1 MTRDE
6 LREYRDIRR
15 ESEQIRTLLADLRGR
30 MTAPKVPHLGGD
42 PGGRS
47 GDGCAL
53 ERVIDRCAELE
64 LFYTNKLNDLSAR
77 QLAIEQA
84 VDSLPSRLRM
94 IIRAHYIQGISW
106 ERISTAAGCGPRHVF
121 KLRAQALQILESE

>member
-15 ESEQIRTLLADLRGR
+15 EAEQIRTLLADLRGR
-30 MTAPKVPHLGGD
+30 MTAPKIPHLEGD
-42 PGGRS
+42 PGGGS
-47 GDGCAL
+47 PDSCAL

-64 LFYTNKLNDLSAR
+64 LFYTNKLNDLSAH

-84 VDSLPSRLRM
+84 VDSLPGRLRM

-106 ERISTAAGCGPRHVF
+106 ERISTAAGCGSRHVF
-121 KLRAQALQILESE
+121 KLQAQALQILENE

>member
-30 MTAPKVPHLGGD
+30 MTAPKVPRLGCD
-42 PGGRS
+42 PGG
-47 GDGCAL
+47 GAADGGAL
-53 ERVIDRCAELE
+53 ERSIDRCAELE
-64 LFYTNKLNDLSAR
+64 SFYTNKLNDLSAR

-84 VDSLPSRLRM
+84 VDRLPGRLRM

-106 ERISTAAGCGPRHVF
+106 ERISTAAGCGSRHVF
-121 KLRAQALQILESE
+121 KLRAQAIQMLEDK